1 MVDIA
6 RSSDVIKKKKIRR
19 ALYGDGFLVIIVLIT
34 VGVSK
39 LKPAA
44 PSVDRATVWIDTVKR
59 GPMLRQVRGSGT
71 LVPEEIRW
79 IPATTQGRVER
90 IILRPG
96 ATVTPTTVILELSNP
111 ELEQSVRD
119 ARLGYQSA
127 KAAYQNRKAEL
138 ESNLLAQQS
147 TVAGIEANYKNA
159 ALDLEANEQLL
170 KDLLVA
176 ELTVKVKRSQ
186 VEELKNRLSIEQE
199 RLKMTR
205 DGIESQLGP
214 QAADVDQ
221 RRAAV
226 DLRERQLDDLKVKA

>member
-1 MVDIA
+1 MALDLDYWTDVGDLSLPRVSGQRQLMVDIA

-19 ALYGDGFLVIIVLIT
+19 ALYGTGFLVVIILIT
-34 VGVSK
+34 VGVSR

-96 ATVTPTTVILELSNP
+96 ASVTPTTVILELSNP

-119 ARLGYQSA
+119 ARLSYQSA

-147 TVAGIEANYKNA
+147 TVAGI
-159 ALDLEANEQLL
+159 
-170 KDLLVA
+170 
-176 ELTVKVKRSQ
+176 
-186 VEELKNRLSIEQE
+186 
-199 RLKMTR
+199 
-205 DGIESQLGP
+205 
-214 QAADVDQ
+214 
-221 RRAAV
+221 
-226 DLRERQLDDLKVKA
+226 